1 MTITSKFAERMFS
14 SGGALAGN
22 CSTETVERRI
32 QMRVNSRFLE
42 KSFGLLRKVKVPGG
56 YEYLLNLDNVK
67 HVIEDEEFGD
77 SIED

>member
-1 MTITSKFAERMFS
+1 MFS

-56 YEYLLNLDNVK
+56 YEYLLNLDKVK